1 VPHEILAVLRRAG
14 LLEIEERPTAEPLT
28 GGVSS
33 DIWRVETELGPV
45 CVKRALAQLRVKAE
59 WRAPVERSGYEAAWM
74 REAARIVPAAV
85 PELLVEDR
93 PAGAL
98 VMRYLDPARHRLW
111 KAALRDGEVDI
122 GFARMVGQRLAA
134 IHAGTAGR
142 EEVARSFPTDAIFHD
157 IRLEP
162 YLLATGQAH
171 PEHGARLRRLARRTA
186 TTKRALVHGDV
197 SPKNILI
204 GPDGPVFLD
213 AECAWYGDPAFDLA
227 FCLNHLLL
235 KCLWT
240 PSAASAFLDAFDGL
254 TESYMAGVVW
264 EPRRELESRAAALL
278 PGLFLARVDGKS
290 PVEYLTEEADQLR
303 VRRVGRALLADPPSR
318 LSSIA
323 VAWRAELASS

>member
-1 VPHEILAVLRRAG
+1 M
-14 LLEIEERPTAEPLT
+14 
-28 GGVSS
+28 
-33 DIWRVETELGPV
+33 
-45 CVKRALAQLRVKAE
+45 KRALAQLRVKAE

-142 EEVARSFPTDAIFHD
+142 EEVARGFPTDAIFHD

-171 PEHGARLRRLARRTA
+171 PEHACPAAAAGAA
-186 TTKRALVHGDV
+186 HGHDQAGA
-197 SPKNILI
+197 
-204 GPDGPVFLD
+204 GP
-213 AECAWYGDPAFDLA
+213 W
-227 FCLNHLLL
+227 
-235 KCLWT
+235 
-240 PSAASAFLDAFDGL
+240 
-254 TESYMAGVVW
+254 
-264 EPRRELESRAAALL
+264 RREPEEH
-278 PGLFLARVDGKS
+278 PGRPGRSGVPRCRVC
-290 PVEYLTEEADQLR
+290 L
-303 VRRVGRALLADPPSR
+303 VR
-318 LSSIA
+318 
-323 VAWRAELASS
+323 